1 MDRYAMIA
9 LGGALGAI
17 VRYQVTAIV
26 QARMP
31 AAFPWGTFVVNVTGC
46 LAMGMVMTVLSERLT
61 MHPSWRFLVP
71 IGFIGAYTT
80 FSAVEYE
87 TFQAVTHGAAL
98 IGAANALGSIVAGY
112 AALWLGV
119 VLARSF

>member
-1 MDRYAMIA
+1 VDRYAMIA

-87 TFQAVTHGAAL
+87 TFQAVTQGAVL
-98 IGAANALGSIVAGY
+98 IGAANAIGSILAGY
-112 AALWLGV
+112 AALWVGVILG
-119 VLARSF
+119 RSF